1 MRNIYLINNLAI
13 DYAIYGGSSYGPRF
27 GYGHDIYICSNA
39 NINKCS
45 RNTKQSYHIPLGHY
59 LAGTSSYN
67 WLVTEIEVYQL

>member
-1 MRNIYLINNLAI
+1 MLFMGVVVMDQDLVMVMIFIYVQI
-13 DYAIYGGSSYGPRF
+13 
-27 GYGHDIYICSNA
+27 A

-67 WLVTEIEVYQL
+67 W